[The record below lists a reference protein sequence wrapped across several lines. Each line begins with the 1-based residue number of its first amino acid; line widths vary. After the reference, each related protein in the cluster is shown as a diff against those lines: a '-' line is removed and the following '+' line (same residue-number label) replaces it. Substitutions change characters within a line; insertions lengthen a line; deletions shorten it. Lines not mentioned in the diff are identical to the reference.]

1 VKSVLVTGV
10 GGMVGQG
17 ILRNIRSLDQEI
29 ALHGTDIRR
38 VSAGNHLC
46 DSVHVL
52 PYAYDPGYVPAVASL
67 VGELGIALIIPST
80 DYESYYLARHAA
92 ELGATVASS
101 PAEVTAACLDKFKTF
116 ETFRAF
122 GIPFA
127 DSALPSSYQPRHAR
141 VLVKPRE
148 GRGSRNI
155 HVDPPHPESFDD
167 SYVVQ
172 EYLDGPELTT
182 TFYVTRDGGLHGF
195 ITFVREL
202 EAGSTSRCEV
212 TKEHDPEIHRLIEQM
227 LGHMEFRGSCNLQS
241 RVTAAGVIP
250 FEVNCRIS
258 GTNSIRS
265 QLGFPDV
272 AYTIDE
278 YLNDRAPQAPQVRG
292 GCAIRV
298 THDVVYPELTLD
310 EIRDRHD
317 HFRIF

>member
-1 VKSVLVTGV
+1 MKSVMVTGV

-17 ILRNIRSLDQEI
+17 ILRNIRSLDRKIE
-29 ALHGTDIRR
+29 LHGTDIRR
-38 VSAGNHLC
+38 ISAGNHLC

-52 PYAYDPGYVPAVASL
+52 PYAYDPGYIPAVAGL
-67 VGELGIALIIPST
+67 VRDLGITLIIPST
-80 DYESYYLARHAA
+80 DYESYFLARHAS
-92 ELGATVASS
+92 ELGATVATS
-101 PAEVTAACLDKFKTF
+101 PAEVIAVCLDKFKTF
-116 ETFRAF
+116 ESFRAY

-141 VLVKPRE
+141 VVVKPRE

-155 HVDPPHPESFDD
+155 HLDPQRPESFDD
-167 SYVVQ
+167 TFVVQ

-182 TFYVTRDGGLHGF
+182 TFYVTRDGNLHGF
-195 ITFVREL
+195 ITLAREL

-212 TKEHDPEIHRLIEQM
+212 TKHHDLEIRRLIEQM
-227 LGHMEFRGSCNLQS
+227 LEHFEFRGSCNLQS
-241 RVTAAGVIP
+241 RVTTAGVVP
-250 FEVNCRIS
+250 FEVNCRLS

-278 YLNDRAPQAPQVRG
+278 YLYDGLPEAPRVRG

-298 THDVVYPELTLD
+298 THDVIYPESTLD
-310 EIRDRHD
+310 EICNRHD